1 MGFFSDRERLR
12 ALIPAIILWGCFG
25 GICFAVASFFMYN
38 IFRFLSVSCFFDIV
52 NPIAIPWI
60 FGTAIILSLAL
71 GMIAADLFCTG
82 RKNDLHPVLTGLL
95 SGICTALVGYMLVDY
110 YHVLGY
116 TWIWPN
122 GPLDVIRVYIIG
134 WGKDYVLYIIILAIP
149 QAFGAWYQA
158 SRQRSNGDPA
168 DTTHQAITGTRHR
181 HWFFLV
187 ALLIFL
193 LVIPLCIYVLPVDE
207 TLYCGKGD
215 NCMRSDYCG
224 REPLFD
230 NVTVSRISPD
240 SIRFSLKASSK
251 ICGSHNSF
259 KILLDG
265 NDVSNQELIAKS
277 GRNVTIT
284 PREGLGR
291 QDGSSVILQGKDLV
305 VNKSFT
311 PHIQV
316 LVVIPDRIS
325 PWVQRDL
332 YL

>member
-1 MGFFSDRERLR
+1 MGFFSDHKRLR
-12 ALIPAIILWGCFG
+12 VLIPAFIIWGFFG
-25 GICFAVASFFMYN
+25 GSCFAAVSFYIRSMYPVV
-38 IFRFLSVSCFFDIV
+38 ISSCYFE
-52 NPIAIPWI
+52 IANMVYPFWE
-60 FGTAIILSLAL
+60 FGTITILSFTL
-71 GMIAADLFCTG
+71 GMIAADLFRIG
-82 RKNDLHPVLTGLL
+82 IKPSRDWALIGLL
-95 SGICTALVGYMLVDY
+95 SGICTALVGIMLVEIFKIPEVY
-110 YHVLGY
+110 WVWAGPFNVHILVGLGTLVMY
-116 TWIWPN
+116 ILVSPI
-122 GPLDVIRVYIIG
+122 LQVI
-134 WGKDYVLYIIILAIP
+134 
-149 QAFGAWYQA
+149 GAWYQG
-158 SRQRSNGDPA
+158 SRQRSVSNPDDIPP
-168 DTTHQAITGTRHR
+168 TQAITGRR
-181 HWFFLV
+181 YRPWFFLV
-187 ALLIFL
+187 ALLGVI
-193 LVIPLCIYVLPVDE
+193 LVIPLGLFLLPID
-207 TLYCGKGD
+207 TTDYFACPDGDTCQPGHQCGVGKL
-215 NCMRSDYCG
+215 
-224 REPLFD
+224 PD

-284 PREGLGR
+284 PSEGLGR

-325 PWVQRDL
+325 PWVQRDE